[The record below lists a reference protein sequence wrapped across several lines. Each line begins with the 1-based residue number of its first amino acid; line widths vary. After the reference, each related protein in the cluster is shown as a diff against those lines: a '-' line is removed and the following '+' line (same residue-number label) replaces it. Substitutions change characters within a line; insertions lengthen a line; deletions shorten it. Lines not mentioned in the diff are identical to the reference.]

1 VNQEGWKT
9 VEEFGIG
16 EKGEKAESDH
26 LEIALKK
33 RRSGKEVLLCLRKV

>member
-9 VEEFGIG
+9 VEEFGI
-16 EKGEKAESDH
+16 GEKAESDH

-33 RRSGKEVLLCLRKV
+33 RRSGKELLLCLRKV